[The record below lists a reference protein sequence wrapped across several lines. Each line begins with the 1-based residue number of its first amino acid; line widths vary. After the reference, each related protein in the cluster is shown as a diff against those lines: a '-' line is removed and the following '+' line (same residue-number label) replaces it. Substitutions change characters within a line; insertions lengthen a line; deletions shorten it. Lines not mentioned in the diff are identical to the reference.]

1 MKKFSFQV
9 YKFSDIQKT
18 RKDPKF
24 PRNTQ
29 TKKFIPEK
37 LYIFKGQEK
46 GLEFCYL
53 CGPVAIF
60 KTSIKKNSFLQY
72 INVSN

>member
-9 YKFSDIQKT
+9 YKFSDIQKN

-24 PRNTQ
+24 PWNIE
-29 TKKFIPEK
+29 TKKFTSEK
-37 LYIFKGQEK
+37 LCIFKGLEK
-46 GLEFCYL
+46 GLELGYL
-53 CGPVAIF
+53 WGPGAIL